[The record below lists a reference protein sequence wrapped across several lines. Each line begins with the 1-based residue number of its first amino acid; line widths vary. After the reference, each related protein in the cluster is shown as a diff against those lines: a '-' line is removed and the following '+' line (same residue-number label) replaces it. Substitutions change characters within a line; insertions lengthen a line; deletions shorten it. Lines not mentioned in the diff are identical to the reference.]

1 MKRYKNYLLATGL
14 VLVAFLVLKFPMLFS
29 LSGDVAAAASLCGAL
44 IAAAAIFVGNQINI
58 NETNDLRAEE
68 REQER
73 ESIRCL
79 LMSEI
84 VPIFV
89 RHVREAKQYIDLCQ
103 FITQGGQTIAPWG
116 GHYQILEP
124 GIYYSLIKELTKLPA
139 KEADALVTL
148 YSQMGDTQKSL
159 DNLLGLN
166 LGQINHSTAL
176 KIANQLSADCEAAAK
191 VVQLIAPKRQIKL
204 INGKTINFV
213 ELLKNPSQFG

>member
-1 MKRYKNYLLATGL
+1 MKTYKNYLIATALAL
-14 VLVAFLVLKFPMLFS
+14 AAFLVLKFPMLFS

-58 NETNDLRAEE
+58 NATNDLRAEE

-84 VPIFV
+84 VPIFI
-89 RHVREAKQYIDLCQ
+89 RHVKEAKQYIDLCQ
-103 FITQGGQTIAPWG
+103 FITQGGQAVVPWS
-116 GHYQILEP
+116 GHYQILEAS
-124 GIYYSLIKELTKLPA
+124 IYHSLIKELIKLPA

-148 YSQMGDTQKSL
+148 YSQMVDTQKGLDSL
-159 DNLLGLN
+159 IGLN

-176 KIANQLSADCEAAAK
+176 KLANQLSADCEAAAK

-204 INGKTINFV
+204 VNGKVINFV
-213 ELLKNPSQFG
+213 ELLKDPSLFG

>member
-1 MKRYKNYLLATGL
+1 MKTYKNYLIATALAL
-14 VLVAFLVLKFPMLFS
+14 AAFLVLKFPMLFS

-58 NETNDLRAEE
+58 NATNDLRAEE

-84 VPIFV
+84 VPIFI
-89 RHVREAKQYIDLCQ
+89 RHIKEAKQYIDLCQ
-103 FITQGGQTIAPWG
+103 FITQGGQAVVPWS
-116 GHYQILEP
+116 GHYQILEAS
-124 GIYYSLIKELTKLPA
+124 IYHSLIKELIKLPA

-148 YSQMGDTQKSL
+148 YSQMVDTQKGLDSL
-159 DNLLGLN
+159 IGLN

-176 KIANQLSADCEAAAK
+176 KLANQLSADCEAAAK

-204 INGKTINFV
+204 VNGKVINFV
-213 ELLKNPSQFG
+213 ELLKDPSLFG

>member
-1 MKRYKNYLLATGL
+1 MKTYKNYLIATALAL
-14 VLVAFLVLKFPMLFS
+14 AAFLVLKFPMLFS

-58 NETNDLRAEE
+58 NATNDLRAEE

-84 VPIFV
+84 VPIFI
-89 RHVREAKQYIDLCQ
+89 RHVKEAKQYIDLCQ
-103 FITQGGQTIAPWG
+103 FSTQGGQAVVPWS
-116 GHYQILEP
+116 GHYQILEAS
-124 GIYYSLIKELTKLPA
+124 IYHSLIKELIKLPA

-148 YSQMGDTQKSL
+148 YSQMVDTQKGLDSL
-159 DNLLGLN
+159 IGLN

-176 KIANQLSADCEAAAK
+176 KLANQLSADCEAAAK

-204 INGKTINFV
+204 VNGKVINFV
-213 ELLKNPSQFG
+213 ELLKDPSLFG

>member
-1 MKRYKNYLLATGL
+1 MKKYKNFLLAAALFTL
-14 VLVAFLVLKFPMLFS
+14 AFLVLKFPALFS
-29 LSGDVAAAASLCGAL
+29 LSSDTAAAASLCGAL

-58 NETNDLRAEE
+58 TATNELKTEE

-73 ESIRCL
+73 EAIRCL

-89 RHVREAKQYIDLCQ
+89 RHVREAKQYIELCQ
-103 FITQGGQTIAPWG
+103 LISQGGQAVVPWG
-116 GHYQILEP
+116 VHYQILEP
-124 GIYYSLIKELTKLPA
+124 SIYRSLVRELIKLPA
-139 KEADALVTL
+139 KEADALITL

-176 KIANQLSADCEAAAK
+176 KLANQLSADCGAAAR

>member
-1 MKRYKNYLLATGL
+1 
-14 VLVAFLVLKFPMLFS
+14 MLFS
-29 LSGDVAAAASLCGAL
+29 LSDDVAAAASLCGAL

-58 NETNDLRAEE
+58 NATNDLRTEE

-84 VPIFV
+84 VPIFI
-89 RHVREAKQYIDLCQ
+89 RHIREAKQYIDLCQ
-103 FITQGGQTIAPWG
+103 LITQGGQAVTPWG

-124 GIYYSLIKELTKLPA
+124 SIYHSLIKELIKLPA
-139 KEADALVTL
+139 KEADALITL

-176 KIANQLSADCEAAAK
+176 KLANQLSADCEAAAK
-191 VVQLIAPKRQIKL
+191 VVQLIAPQRQIKL
-204 INGKTINFV
+204 INGKTISFV
-213 ELLKNPSQFG
+213 ELLKDPSRFG